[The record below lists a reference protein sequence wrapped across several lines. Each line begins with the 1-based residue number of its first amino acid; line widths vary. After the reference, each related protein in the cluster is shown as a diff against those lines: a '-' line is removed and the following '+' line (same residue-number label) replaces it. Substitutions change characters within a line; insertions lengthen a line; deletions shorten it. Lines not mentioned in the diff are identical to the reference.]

1 MLDLSAER
9 VRAACAAYP
18 LTPTSIA
25 RFGSGHINDTFKVDT
40 DADSAVILQRINSDI
55 FTVPDALMANIVAV
69 CEHLRAAV
77 SDQPDA
83 DRRALQLLPTNAGN
97 PYLVDEAGEF
107 WRMYQFIDGARTY
120 DLVEKPHHF
129 EQAGVAF
136 GAFQRHLADFPAE
149 GLTETIP
156 HFHDT
161 PARLQAL
168 QDAVEADTC
177 DRADAVAAEID
188 FYLDRA
194 DFTETF
200 TGIDREFLPVRVTHN
215 DTKLNNVM
223 IDAATGDGICVIDLD
238 TVMPGLAVNDF
249 GDSIRFGASTAL
261 EDERDLS
268 AVHCSME
275 LFEVFTRGFLSQTGP
290 SLTNTEKELLP
301 AGAKMMT
308 LECGMR
314 FLTDYLDG
322 DKYFKIHHPE
332 HNLDRTRTQ
341 MTLVASMEKQW
352 ETMHRIVSHY
362 S

>member
-9 VRAACAAYP
+9 VHAAVAAYP
-18 LTPTSIA
+18 LTPTRIA
-25 RFGSGHINDTFKVDT
+25 RYGSGHINDTFKVDAST
-40 DADSAVILQRINSDI
+40 GSAAILQRINTDI
-55 FTVPDALMANIVAV
+55 FTDPHALMANIIAV
-69 CEHLRAAV
+69 CDHLRRAV
-77 SDQPDA
+77 GDHPDA
-83 DRRALQLLPTNAGN
+83 DRRALRLVPTKDGG
-97 PYLVDEAGEF
+97 PYLVDEAGEC
-107 WRMYQFIDGARTY
+107 WRMYQFIGAARTY

-136 GAFQRHLADFPAE
+136 GEFQRLLADFPAAD
-149 GLTETIP
+149 LTETIP

-168 QDAVEADTC
+168 RDAVEADVC
-177 DRADAVAAEID
+177 GRADAVTAEID
-188 FYLDRA
+188 FYLERA
-194 DFTETF
+194 DFTELF
-200 TGIDREFLPVRVTHN
+200 AGIDRELLPLRVTHN

-223 IDAATGDGICVIDLD
+223 IDDGTGEGICVIDLD

-261 EDERDLS
+261 EDERDLGT
-268 AVHCSME
+268 VHCSME

-290 SLTNTEKELLP
+290 SLTATEKELLP

-314 FLTDYLDG
+314 FLTDYLAG
-322 DKYFKIHHPE
+322 DHYFKIHRPE

-341 MTLVASMEKQW
+341 MTLVESMETQW
-352 ETMHRIVSHY
+352 ETMQRIVSHH